1 MMEAPVHVIGGVNM
15 DLSGT
20 PFDSLRKGDSNP
32 GHVRLSPGGVGRNI
46 AENLCRLGRR
56 VFLVTIL
63 GADPYATVIREHC
76 WNVGI
81 DLSRSFTDPLSRT
94 SVYLCVNEQNGDL
107 NVAVSDMAICDELTP
122 GKLETLLEE
131 LNQGSMVIVDANL
144 PGETLEWIAEN
155 VTVPIAADPVSVSK
169 AARLKPLLS
178 RLALIKPNIPEA
190 ELLTGMELRDDLSL
204 SRASRVLHE
213 RGVERVYIS
222 LGERGVWADDAREGG
237 MLLPCSPGMIV
248 NTTGCGD
255 AFVAAAADAYLKG
268 LNTVDAARRA
278 LAAAA
283 ICAES
288 PEAVSPAMSQK
299 AVEEFQGKSCDN
311 Q

>member
-1 MMEAPVHVIGGVNM
+1 MMEAPIYVIGGVNM

-20 PFDSLRKGDSNP
+20 PFDTLRKGDSNP

-46 AENLCRLGRR
+46 AENLCRLGRK
-56 VFLVTIL
+56 VFLVTIM
-63 GADPYATVIREHC
+63 GADPYADVIRKHC
-76 WNVGI
+76 RDVGI
-81 DLSRSFTDPLSRT
+81 DLTRSFTDPLGRT

-122 GKLETLLEE
+122 GKLETMLEA
-131 LNQGSMVIVDANL
+131 LNQGGMVVVDANL
-144 PGETLEWIAEN
+144 PGETLEWIAEH

-169 AARLKPLLS
+169 AARLKPLLP
-178 RLALIKPNIPEA
+178 RLALIKPNLPEA
-190 ELLTGMELRDDLSL
+190 ELLTGMAIRDDSGLRL
-204 SRASRVLHE
+204 ASRALHD

-222 LGERGVWADDAREGG
+222 LGERGVWADDARDGG
-237 MLLPCSPGMIV
+237 MLLSCPGGTIV

-268 LNTVDAARRA
+268 LNTFDAARRA

-283 ICAES
+283 LCAGS
-288 PEAVSPAMSQK
+288 PEAVSPELSPK
-299 AVEEFQGKSCDN
+299 ALE
-311 Q
+311 